1 MGFQA
6 SIIAIGAILVQ
17 FALNRLG
24 AQAVAAFSAAQKIDM
39 AATLPIMS
47 FGITMATYAAQN
59 YGARNPDRIRKGVL
73 QCSLM
78 SIGFSLAVAA
88 ANIAWRP
95 GLIRLFVGDGEKE
108 VVSLAQTYLNI
119 NASMYWVLALLFV
132 FRYTLQ
138 GLGQSVVPTFAG
150 VMELCMRA
158 LAAVI
163 LARYLGFAGV
173 SMASPAA
180 WIGSC
185 VPLAI
190 AYYFTR
196 WKLSRTGKQ
205 VFPAR
210 EEQPEPGRQ
219 AA

>member
-1 MGFQA
+1 M
-6 SIIAIGAILVQ
+6 
-17 FALNRLG
+17 
-24 AQAVAAFSAAQKIDM
+24 
-39 AATLPIMS
+39 
-47 FGITMATYAAQN
+47 
-59 YGARNPDRIRKGVL
+59 
-73 QCSLM
+73 
-78 SIGFSLAVAA
+78 
-88 ANIAWRP
+88 
-95 GLIRLFVGDGEKE
+95 GDGERE
-108 VVSLAQTYLNI
+108 VVNLAQTHLNI

-138 GLGQSVVPTFAG
+138 GLGQSIVPTFAG

-163 LARYLGFAGV
+163 LARYLGFTGA

-190 AYYFTR
+190 AYYFTSKKMAR
-196 WKLSRTGKQ
+196 AIRQ
-205 VFPAR
+205 PFPECCG
-210 EEQPEPGRQ
+210 EEPETARQ